1 MPAAPTTDGKR
12 GRTPRLAVA
21 LPDSTRS
28 WVDQVA
34 VWTSQPPAATAASL
48 IDILVDLLRVELRRV
63 PLSVAKADAVSHI
76 LGNDPRPDLT
86 VSPMRVFV
94 EASQAF
100 DLAHQIP
107 GGQSSYAAVFGIDEN
122 ALLEKLRRLG
132 PSADLALRL
141 AIAQTREPAGN
152 SGSPDAA
159 AADRYRT
166 AGINIVD
173 INPEKS

>member
-1 MPAAPTTDGKR
+1 MPAGPTTDGKR

-48 IDILVDLLRVELRRV
+48 IDILADLLRVELRRV
-63 PLSVAKADAVSHI
+63 PFSVAEADAISHI

-107 GGQSSYAAVFGIDEN
+107 GGQSSYAALFGIDEN

-141 AIAQTREPAGN
+141 AIAQTRQRAETTGAH
-152 SGSPDAA
+152 DVAA
-159 AADRYRT
+159 SDRYRT
-166 AGINIVD
+166 AGINIVETK
-173 INPEKS
+173 PEKS